1 MNLDQNYLFPQKK
14 ELMIFPVYSYL
25 FTNGQAYRIFK
36 RNKLINVAYSSHKK
50 MQPFLVAFNTLKI
63 NKISY
68 YAKKNT
74 ESSPIYKHGAAKAVL
89 LF

>member
-1 MNLDQNYLFPQKK
+1 
-14 ELMIFPVYSYL
+14 
-25 FTNGQAYRIFK
+25 
-36 RNKLINVAYSSHKK
+36 

-74 ESSPIYKHGAAKAVL
+74 ESSPIYKHGAAKAVYY
-89 LF
+89 FKNIKF